1 MGDKDFLSL
10 IDSGIFELQPGDVL
24 VANVRVKTMHR
35 RDIGL
40 VSTYEVVGVL
50 DTRRADTDILMPGI

>member
-24 VANVRVKTMHR
+24 VVNVRVKTMHR